1 MVFYLF
7 SYVLSILP
15 HILFVSSGAVDTNI
29 NYDFVLPCLFE
40 VQGDSRGEVEI
51 FEYVVDFSS
60 KACHLQLG

>member
-15 HILFVSSGAVDTNI
+15 HILFVSFGAVYTNL
-29 NYDFVLPCLFE
+29 NYDSVLSCVFE
-40 VQGDSRGEVEI
+40 DQHDSRGEVET